1 MKKFTKNLISIVIA
15 FVLLLNI
22 GFISKTV
29 FASETIDIFLI
40 SQKGKEEKKP
50 IRDTKLKVWKLK
62 DSYANKE
69 KSEIVEELKDLK

>member
-1 MKKFTKNLISIVIA
+1 MKKFTKNLISIVMA
-15 FVLLLNI
+15 FVLLLNV

-62 DSYANKE
+62 DLSL
-69 KSEIVEELKDLK
+69 IHI